1 MTEPEALRSRRLRLL
16 EQIGKAADEISKID
30 ERLTFLL
37 QGQNQE
43 QEQHE

>member
-1 MTEPEALRSRRLRLL
+1 MTEPEALQKRRRSLL
-16 EQIGKAADEISKID
+16 EWIGEAADEISKID